1 MTRLNVALLADRGVV
16 AVTGDDATKLLQG
29 IITNDMDLLA
39 AQPAIHSA
47 LLTPQGKI
55 LFEFIVAR
63 APDGYLVDIARGQI
77 GDFIKRLT
85 LYKLRAKVDIRDAG
99 ADRRVI
105 ALWGDSAQNHGE
117 IPGSISFVDPRLPAL
132 GKRIIAEAALADE
145 AMSATSGAG
154 ASLAD
159 YDAHRITLGIPE
171 LGKDYASAT
180 TFAHEANL
188 DSLKSVSFSKGC
200 FIGQEVASRME
211 HRGTA
216 RTRTVIVEAD
226 APLAPSGAITAGE
239 AQIGTVGSTAGTRA
253 LALVRLD
260 RAEEASQKGQQ
271 IAAGSVPVD
280 IRRPGY
286 LKPATATAT
295 S

>member
-1 MTRLNVALLADRGVV
+1 MTRPNVALLYDRGVV

-39 AQPAIHSA
+39 TQPAIHAA

-55 LFEFIVAR
+55 LYEFFVAR
-63 APDGYLVDIARGQI
+63 FTTDYLIDIARAHVT
-77 GDFIKRLT
+77 DFIKRLT
-85 LYKLRAKVDIRDAG
+85 LYKLRAKVDLTDIGGDY
-99 ADRRVI
+99 RVFAI
-105 ALWGDSAQNHGE
+105 WGNPAQNRIE
-117 IPGSISFVDPRLPAL
+117 IPGATVFPDPRLPAL
-132 GKRIIAEAALADE
+132 GERIITEARFADDLKSAIAGVDVQLA
-145 AMSATSGAG
+145 G
-154 ASLAD
+154 

-188 DSLKSVSFSKGC
+188 DALKSVSFTKGC
-200 FIGQEVASRME
+200 FVGQEVASRME

-216 RTRTVIVEAD
+216 RTRAVVVEGN
-226 APLAPSGAITAGE
+226 APLVASETIVVGE
-239 AQIGTVGSTAGTRA
+239 AQIGTVGSAAGTRA

-260 RAEEASQKGQQ
+260 RADEAERKGQK
-271 IAAGSVPVD
+271 ITAGETLLK
-280 IRRPGY
+280 IHRPAY
-286 LKPATATAT
+286 LKPTA

>member
-1 MTRLNVALLADRGVV
+1 MTRPNVALLADRGVV

-39 AQPAIHSA
+39 TQPAIHSA

-63 APDGYLVDIARGQI
+63 TSSGYLIDIARSQI

-85 LYKLRAKVDIRDAG
+85 LYKLRAKVDIRDAS
-99 ADRRVI
+99 ADHRVI

-117 IPGSISFVDPRLPAL
+117 MSGPISCVDPRLPAL
-132 GKRIIAEAALADE
+132 GIRIITDAALAE
-145 AMSATSGAG
+145 GTMSATGG
-154 ASLAD
+154 TRASLAD
-159 YDAHRITLGIPE
+159 YDAHRIALGIPE

-239 AQIGTVGSTAGTRA
+239 AQIGTVGSAAGARA

-260 RAEEASQKGQQ
+260 RAEEAGQKGLL
-271 IAAGSVPVD
+271 IAAGGIPVE
-280 IRRPGY
+280 IHRPGY
-286 LKPATATAT
+286 LKPAAAAAT

>member
-1 MTRLNVALLADRGVV
+1 MTRPNVALLADRGVV
-16 AVTGDDATKLLQG
+16 AVTGDDAAKLLQG

-39 AQPAIHSA
+39 TQPAIHAA

-63 APDGYLVDIARGQI
+63 ASSGYLVDIARSQT

-85 LYKLRAKVDIRDAG
+85 LYKLRAKVDIRDAS
-99 ADRRVI
+99 ADYRVI
-105 ALWGDSAQNHGE
+105 ALWGDSVQSHSE
-117 IPGSISFVDPRLPAL
+117 MRGSISFVDPRLPAL
-132 GKRIIAEAALADE
+132 GSRIIAEAALAED
-145 AMSATSGAG
+145 AMSATSGAR

-159 YDAHRITLGIPE
+159 YDAHRIALGIPE

-226 APLAPSGAITAGE
+226 GPLAPSSVITAGE
-239 AQIGTVGSTAGTRA
+239 AQIGTVGSTAGLRA

-260 RAEEASQKGQQ
+260 RAEEAGQKGQQ
-271 IAAGSVPVD
+271 VTAGGVPLD
-280 IRRPGY
+280 IHRPGY
-286 LKPATATAT
+286 LKPVTATAT

>member
-1 MTRLNVALLADRGVV
+1 MTRPNVALLADRGVV
-16 AVTGDDATKLLQG
+16 AVTGDDAAKLLQG

-39 AQPAIHSA
+39 TQPAIHAA

-63 APDGYLVDIARGQI
+63 ANSGYLVDIARSQT

-85 LYKLRAKVDIRDAG
+85 LYKLRAKVDIRDASE
-99 ADRRVI
+99 DYRVI
-105 ALWGDSAQNHGE
+105 ALWGSPAQGHGE
-117 IPGSISFVDPRLPAL
+117 MRGSISFADPRLPAL
-132 GKRIIAEAALADE
+132 GVRIVAEAGLADDVMT
-145 AMSATSGAG
+145 ANGSDAG
-154 ASLAD
+154 IAA
-159 YDAHRITLGIPE
+159 YDAHRIAVGIPE
-171 LGKDYASAT
+171 LGKDYISGT

-226 APLAPSGAITAGE
+226 GPLAPASVITAGE
-239 AQIGTVGSTAGTRA
+239 AQIGTVGSTAGLRA

-260 RAEEASQKGQQ
+260 RAEEAGQKGQQ
-271 IAAGSVPVD
+271 VTAGGTPLD
-280 IRRPGY
+280 IHRPGY
-286 LKPATATAT
+286 LKPVTATAT